1 VENGGTTVRR
11 ARTNVLIVD
20 DHQLFAEALALAIDT
35 QADMKCSGRATDV
48 ETALATVRKHCPDV
62 VLLDILLPGMDG
74 IAAIAELRMI
84 RADVRIIVLTADGS
98 PDALARAAD
107 AGADG
112 FVAKEQPFHDLL
124 EAVRSTE
131 SLPIDSRALARI
143 TPAPGNPGP
152 GGRPVELTCR
162 EYDIL
167 VLLADGLP
175 VSSIAEQVGISVHTC
190 RAHVRAV
197 LAKMAVHSQLAAV
210 VAAAKAGLLP
220 NLRG

>member
-1 VENGGTTVRR
+1 VERVAAQRE
-11 ARTNVLIVD
+11 RTNVLIVD

-35 QADMKCSGRATDV
+35 QADMKCMGRAADA
-48 ETALATVRKHCPDV
+48 ETALAIMREIRPDV

-74 IAAIAELRMI
+74 IAAIAELRMV
-84 RADVRIIVLTADGS
+84 RGDVRIIVLSADS
-98 PDALARAAD
+98 SADALARAAD

-112 FVAKEQPFHDLL
+112 YVAKEQPFHDLL
-124 EAVRSTE
+124 DAVRSRE
-131 SLPIDSRALARI
+131 SLAIDSRALARL
-143 TPAPGNPGP
+143 TRAAGNPAPA
-152 GGRPVELTCR
+152 GRPVELTSR
-162 EYDIL
+162 EFDIL

-175 VSSIAEQVGISVHTC
+175 VTSIAEQVGISVHTC